1 MNHTKSKSV
10 AINLDRNLAVEIKPI
25 PLARWISDPNT
36 WDKYQFI
43 EEASL
48 FIWEAYGHSTD
59 QDKHALAMLAEILE
73 TFVICCKDISKNGLV
88 VTHHNGVTG
97 KNHHVDIR
105 DKAVTKAVL
114 LMNELG
120 LTPKG
125 RFPFKAKPDPEFEK
139 FMRGPKWDEE
149 PKPQISLDSIIK
161 GYSRR

>member
-1 MNHTKSKSV
+1 MNQSRSKSV
-10 AINLDRNLAVEIKPI
+10 LVNPNNSLSVEIKPI
-25 PLARWISDPNT
+25 PLAHWVSNPNT

-43 EEASL
+43 QEASD
-48 FIWEAYGHSTD
+48 FIWNAYGHSTD
-59 QDKHALAMLAEILE
+59 QDKHSLAMLAEILE
-73 TFVICCKDISKNGLV
+73 TFVICCKDIAKNGLV

-125 RFPFKAKPDPEFEK
+125 RFPFKQKLDPEFEK
-139 FMRGPKWDEE
+139 FMRGPKFDNENPIKITLDEILKKNE
-149 PKPQISLDSIIK
+149 
-161 GYSRR
+161 

>member
-1 MNHTKSKSV
+1 MNQSRSKSV
-10 AINLDRNLAVEIKPI
+10 AVNPNNDLSVEIKPI
-25 PLARWISDPNT
+25 PLAHWVTNPNT

-43 EEASL
+43 QEASD
-48 FIWEAYGHSTD
+48 FIWNAYGHSTD
-59 QDKHALAMLAEILE
+59 QDKHSLAMLAEMLE
-73 TFVICCKDISKNGLV
+73 TFVVCCKDIAKNGLV

-125 RFPFKAKPDPEFEK
+125 RFPFKPKPDPEFEK
-139 FMRGPKWDEE
+139 FMRGPKWGDES
-149 PKPQISLDSIIK
+149 KTQISLDSIIK
-161 GYSRR
+161 DYSRT